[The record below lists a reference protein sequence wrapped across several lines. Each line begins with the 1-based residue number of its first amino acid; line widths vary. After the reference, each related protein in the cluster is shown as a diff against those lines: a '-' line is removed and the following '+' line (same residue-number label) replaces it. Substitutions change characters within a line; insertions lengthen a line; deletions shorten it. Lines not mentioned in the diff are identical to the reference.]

1 MKKLFYFIFIL
12 CSFSILSCSQHK
24 ETKTKDQ
31 TTTYQLTVVKQQA
44 IANSLR
50 LPAQLVAYQMVAI
63 YPKVSG
69 YIKQIPVDIGSV
81 VQEGQLIM
89 QMEAPEVEQNNLAAQ
104 ATYFKAQASYKA
116 SKDSYSRLLTASKT
130 AGAVSPNDLQT
141 TLSKMQ
147 ADSAL
152 CLSEKASWKAME
164 SLKDYLLV
172 KAPFAGTITQRNI
185 DPGALVTAGNKS
197 DAKPLLELQQLS
209 RLRLQ
214 VKVPEIFATQLQANQ
229 QVDFT
234 VEALPG
240 RTFTGSISRLANALD
255 EKYRSE
261 SVEIDVINT
270 DHTLLPGMYA
280 ELVLPVRGH
289 QNAFVVPQTAVIT
302 STEKKYLIVVT
313 NKKAHLV
320 DVSCGNEHNGMI
332 EVFGALSSGQ
342 SIVAK
347 PDEDIKE
354 GQEL

>member
-1 MKKLFYFIFIL
+1 MKKLFYIIYIL
-12 CSFSILSCSQHK
+12 SSITVLSCSEQK
-24 ETKTKDQ
+24 ESKAKEQSTS
-31 TTTYQLTVVKQQA
+31 YRLVVVKQQA

-63 YPKVSG
+63 YPKVTG
-69 YIKQIPVDIGSV
+69 YIKQIPVDIGSLV
-81 VQEGQLIM
+81 HEGQLIM

-104 ATYFKAQASYKA
+104 ATYFKAVASYKA

-141 TLSKMQ
+141 VLSKMQ
-147 ADSAL
+147 ADSSL
-152 CLSEKASWKAME
+152 CSSEKARWKAME

-197 DAKPLLELQQLS
+197 EKPLLELQQVS

-214 VKVPEIFATQLQANQ
+214 VKVPESFATQLQANQ
-229 QVDFT
+229 KVDFT

-270 DHTLLPGMYA
+270 DNTLLPGMYA

-347 PDEDIKE
+347 ADEDIKE